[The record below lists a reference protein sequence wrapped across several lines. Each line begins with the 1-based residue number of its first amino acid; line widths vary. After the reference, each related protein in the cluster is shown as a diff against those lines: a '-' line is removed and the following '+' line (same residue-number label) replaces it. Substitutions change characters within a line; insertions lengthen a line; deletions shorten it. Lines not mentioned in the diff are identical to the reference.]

1 MRTSQFITMTT
12 KLATQVSKTAL
23 TSFWSIPNL
32 KRSRDYTNVKTKPER
47 ISKHTIKEV

>member
-1 MRTSQFITMTT
+1 MRTGQFITMTT

-32 KRSRDYTNVKTKPER
+32 KRSLDYTKTKPER